1 MLPGDA
7 AQAGSQSRLLTRA
20 DWRQA
25 PLRRA
30 MLARNAA
37 GTTLGHPEA
46 GLQVHHGP
54 AAPLR
59 GQKFPSAS
67 SLSMSMSNAWLAT
80 SRLSRAFSASSSR
93 SRLASLAFIPP
104 Y

>member
-1 MLPGDA
+1 MFPGDA
-7 AQAGSQSRLLTRA
+7 AQPSPQSRLLAQAHR
-20 DWRQA
+20 RQA

-30 MLARNAA
+30 MLPRNAA

-46 GLQVHHGP
+46 GLQGHHGP

-67 SLSMSMSNAWLAT
+67 SLSMSISNAWLAT
-80 SRLSRAFSASSSR
+80 SFLSRVFSASSSR
-93 SRLASLAFIPP
+93 SRLAWLAFIPP
-104 Y
+104 